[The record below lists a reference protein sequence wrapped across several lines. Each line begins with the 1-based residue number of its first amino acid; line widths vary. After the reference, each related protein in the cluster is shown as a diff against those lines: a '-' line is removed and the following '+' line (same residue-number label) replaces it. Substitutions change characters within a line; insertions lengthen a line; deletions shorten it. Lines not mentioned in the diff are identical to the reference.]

1 VVVEAQMMEEEGVVV
16 VSLVMVGVLVV
27 RGL

>member
-1 VVVEAQMMEEEGVVV
+1 MVVEAQMMEEEGVVV